1 MAKSDSG
8 GSLKKVPLKDL
19 SVGMYVHDVG
29 RGWFEHPW
37 AKKSRLIT
45 SKQEIEQLREYG
57 IDEVIVDEARGV
69 KARDLA
75 PSAPATV
82 RRPPTLD
89 ERRPTTPPPPS
100 PGPSAERL
108 PRPLEVQAPLE
119 EELPRAHKTYI
130 AALETAKEFMTDF
143 RAGRQINVPKVQD
156 TIEDMIDS
164 TFRNLDATLTLTK
177 LKTYDDYT
185 FTHCLNVTA
194 LAVSF
199 GCHLH
204 LSRDNLRLLGLGA
217 MLHDAGKT
225 GVPLEIL
232 NKPARLTEEEF
243 EVMKTHP
250 ALGARLLEKTQKVP
264 APAIDIALHHHE
276 RLDGNGYPDGLKGP
290 QVHTFLTIVGLVD
303 VYDALSSE
311 RIYHRAVPPHEA
323 LKVLFTLRNTH
334 FESIWVERFIQC
346 LGIYPA
352 GTLVRLST
360 GEIGL
365 VVDVNRSS
373 MLRPILRIVI
383 NQQGFTLAKTRIMDL
398 GEAQHAERKI
408 TEVMSPRKL
417 SLDVSHF
424 FLPDE

>member
-1 MAKSDSG
+1 MAKLKSG

-29 RGWFEHPW
+29 RRWFDHPW

-45 SKQEIEQLREYG
+45 SKREIDQLREYG
-57 IDEVIVDEARGV
+57 INEVIVDEAKAV

-82 RRPPTLD
+82 RRPPSF
-89 ERRPTTPPPPS
+89 EEARPAPPPPS
-100 PGPSAERL
+100 PGPPAQRL
-108 PRPLEVQAPLE
+108 PRPLEVPVPLE
-119 EELPRAHKTYI
+119 EELPRAHKTYM
-130 AALETAKEFMTDF
+130 AALEISKEFMTDL
-143 RAGRQINVPKVQD
+143 RAGRQINVPKVHE
-156 TIEDMIDS
+156 TIENMIDS

-217 MLHDAGKT
+217 MLHDVGKT
-225 GVPLEIL
+225 GVSISIL

-243 EVMKTHP
+243 GVMKMHP
-250 ALGARLLEKTQKVP
+250 ALGARILEQTKEVP
-264 APAIDIALHHHE
+264 SPSIDIALHHHE
-276 RLDGNGYPDGLKGP
+276 RLDGNGYPDGLKG
-290 QVHTFLTIVGLVD
+290 QQINAFITIVGLAD

-311 RIYHRAVPPHEA
+311 RIYHRAAPPHEA
-323 LKVLFTLRNTH
+323 LKIIFTLRDTH
-334 FESIWVERFIQC
+334 FESVWVERFVQC

-352 GTLVRLST
+352 GTLVRLNT

-365 VVDVNRSS
+365 VVDVNRAS
-373 MLRPILRIVI
+373 MLRPILRVLV
-383 NQQGFTLAKTRIMDL
+383 NQQGFTLAKTKVLDL
-398 GEAQHAERKI
+398 GEALHADRKI
-408 TEVMSPRKL
+408 VEVLSSRKL
-417 SLDVSHF
+417 GLDVAKF
-424 FLPDE
+424 LLPDA